1 MWGVKITA
9 NGEWLTS
16 TTKWEDIL
24 KLYEIDKCNV
34 YCLLPKVT
42 ERHMK
47 PLALTGMK
55 VNLAVQV
62 TKNTGSSCEHSSQS
76 R

>member
-1 MWGVKITA
+1 M
-9 NGEWLTS
+9 N
-16 TTKWEDIL
+16 
-24 KLYEIDKCNV
+24 LYEIDKCDV

-47 PLALTGMK
+47 PLAQI
-55 VNLAVQV
+55 NLAVQV
-62 TKNTGSSCEHSSQS
+62 MRSTNSSYEHSSQS